1 VALPFSLVRFCAEQY
16 PSIMVYGKDETILVV
31 GSGCFGIS
39 TAYHLLT
46 RGFKNVTVVDRSD
59 ILPAP
64 DAASTDISQFS
75 PISSLT
81 PSA

>member
-1 VALPFSLVRFCAEQY
+1 
-16 PSIMVYGKDETILVV
+16 MVYGKDETILVV

-39 TAYHLLT
+39 TAYHLLK

-75 PISSLT
+75 PISSFT
-81 PSA
+81 SRT